1 MRSFTELHQAGT
13 FLLVNVH
20 DAGSAAIA
28 EAAGAEALGTTS
40 GGHAYTIARRD
51 AVGAI
56 TRDEAVQ
63 RAAEICAAVE
73 IPVSVDAEN
82 GWAHAP
88 DDVAETIRMLAQAGA
103 AGASIEDW
111 SGDPTIG
118 FYDTSLAAERI
129 AAAVEAARALP
140 SPFVICARADAIAH
154 NGPDAFDDT
163 LERLQRYAAAGADC
177 LYAPGPR
184 DIDSIKR
191 LVDEA
196 GGPVNALLAIGGD
209 LTVGDMASI
218 GVRRVSLGSSL
229 YQATMAAFDAIVR
242 QALTTGTLAVA
253 TAPLPYESIEALFN
267 EHATPPHTATP

>member
-1 MRSFTELHQAGT
+1 MRSFTELHRAGT

-28 EAAGAEALGTTS
+28 QAAGAEALGTTS
-40 GGHAYTIARRD
+40 GGHAYTIGRRD

-56 TRDEAVQ
+56 TRDEAV
-63 RAAEICAAVE
+63 RRTAEICAAVD

-88 DDVAETIRMLAQAGA
+88 DDVADTIRMLAQAGA

-111 SGDPTIG
+111 SGDSTIG
-118 FYDTSLAAERI
+118 FYDQSHAAERI
-129 AAAVEAARALP
+129 AAATETARALP
-140 SPFVICARADAIAH
+140 TPFVICARADAIAH

-163 LERLQRYAAAGADC
+163 LQRLQRYAAAGADC

-184 DIDSIKR
+184 DIDTIQR

-196 GGPVNALLAIGGD
+196 GGPINALLSVGGD
-209 LTVGDMASI
+209 LTVGDMADL

-229 YQATMAAFDAIVR
+229 YQATMAAFDSIVR
-242 QALTTGTLAVA
+242 QALTIGTLDVAVP
-253 TAPLPYESIEALFN
+253 PLPYESIEALFD
-267 EHATPPHTATP
+267 ERATPPRNAAP

>member
-28 EAAGAEALGTTS
+28 QAAGAEALGTTS
-40 GGHAYTIARRD
+40 GGHAYTIGRRD

-56 TRDEAVQ
+56 TRDEAIA
-63 RAAEICAAVE
+63 RAAEICGAVD

-82 GWAHAP
+82 GWAHNP
-88 DDVAETIRMLAQAGA
+88 EDVAETIRMLAQAGA

-111 SGDPTIG
+111 SGDPTVG
-118 FYDTSLAAERI
+118 FYDQSLAAERI
-129 AAAVEAARALP
+129 AAATEAAQALGT
-140 SPFVICARADAIAH
+140 PFVICARADAMAH
-154 NGPDAFDDT
+154 CGPDAFDDA
-163 LERLQRYAAAGADC
+163 LQRLQMYAAAGADC

-184 DIDSIKR
+184 DIETITR

-196 GGPVNALLAIGGD
+196 GGPLNALLSVGGD
-209 LTVGDMASI
+209 LTVDDMANL

-229 YQATMAAFDAIVR
+229 YQATMAAFDAIIR
-242 QALTTGTLAVA
+242 RALTSGELDVA
-253 TAPLPYESIEALFN
+253 TAPLPYEAIEALFS
-267 EHATPPHTATP
+267 ER